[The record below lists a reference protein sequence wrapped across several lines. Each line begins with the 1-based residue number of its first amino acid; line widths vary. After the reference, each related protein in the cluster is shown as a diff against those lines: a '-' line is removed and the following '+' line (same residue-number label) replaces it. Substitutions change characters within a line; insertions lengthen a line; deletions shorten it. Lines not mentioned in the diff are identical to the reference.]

1 MTFITVKGTQFYQGS
16 QPYFIRGANY
26 WQGINLAAESTHGG
40 DRDRLHRELDQLQEM
55 GVNNVR
61 IMASSEGPDDQ
72 PYRMRPSLQPNL
84 GEYNENIFQGLDYLL
99 DAISKRNMTAVMT
112 LSNFWH
118 WSGGFSQYIAWI
130 THKTIPYPVTRDKWD
145 AFTDF
150 TRKFYDDPA
159 IKDQVNQHFKSHIRA
174 VQTRK
179 NTINGKVYNQ
189 DPAIMSWQIANEPQC
204 APKEWFN
211 EIAYFIKQGSPHQL
225 VSAGIESKVDQ
236 TDFMNAHATDAIDYC
251 TCHCWVENWDK
262 YDANDPD
269 PNNLKL
275 AQAYLHEFI
284 NSRAQWAFDIN
295 KPIVLEEFG
304 MARDAWRRP
313 FDSAYKYDP
322 STPTSHKDQFYE
334 GLYRQI
340 EHLASQFRH
349 GGTNFWAYGG
359 LGRST
364 DHPNAFG
371 MVWLGD
377 PPHEPRGWYSVY
389 NVDSTVRIIKAH
401 CSRMIQ
407 QRQQQQQQQD

>member
-1 MTFITVKGTQFYQGS
+1 
-16 QPYFIRGANY
+16 
-26 WQGINLAAESTHGG
+26 
-40 DRDRLHRELDQLQEM
+40 M

-130 THKTIPYPVTRDKWD
+130 THKKIPYPVTRDKWE

-159 IKDQVNQHFKSHIRA
+159 IKDQVNQHFKSHIRT

-179 NTINGKVYNQ
+179 NTVNGKVYNQ
-189 DPAIMSWQIANEPQC
+189 DPVIMSWQIANEPQC

-251 TCHCWVENWDK
+251 TCHCWVEK
-262 YDANDPD
+262 
-269 PNNLKL
+269 
-275 AQAYLHEFI
+275 
-284 NSRAQWAFDIN
+284 
-295 KPIVLEEFG
+295 
-304 MARDAWRRP
+304 
-313 FDSAYKYDP
+313 
-322 STPTSHKDQFYE
+322 
-334 GLYRQI
+334 
-340 EHLASQFRH
+340 
-349 GGTNFWAYGG
+349 
-359 LGRST
+359 
-364 DHPNAFG
+364 
-371 MVWLGD
+371 
-377 PPHEPRGWYSVY
+377 
-389 NVDSTVRIIKAH
+389 
-401 CSRMIQ
+401 
-407 QRQQQQQQQD
+407 